1 MDQVFGSNW
10 NDRQHDHTSPSS
22 SSATF
27 SIADEKSDALL
38 PDGSDMDDEPFD
50 NVQMDAYFSS
60 RPHLLSGSTSTGHTF
75 RSTLAPDSNSSPG
88 PQSPHLESPLV
99 SPENQTIREAL
110 RHPSLASPSPAA
122 RQNSDSVPKRTRTP
136 PSPTAD
142 LHGGQALH
150 KKHNAQQNDSLGAMT
165 GSDAPGEDF
174 LNVHQS
180 RIADACTI

>member
-1 MDQVFGSNW
+1 MDQVLGTNW
-10 NDRQHDHTSPSS
+10 NDRQYDHASPSS

-27 SIADEKSDALL
+27 SIADEENDALL

-60 RPHLLSGSTSTGHTF
+60 RPHLLCGSTFTGHTS
-75 RSTLAPDSNSSPG
+75 RSTPAPDSNSSPG

-122 RQNSDSVPKRTRTP
+122 RQNSDSVTKRTRTRTC

-150 KKHNAQQNDSLGAMT
+150 KKHKAQQNVSLGAMT
-165 GSDAPGEDF
+165 GSNVPGEDF
-174 LNVHQS
+174 
-180 RIADACTI
+180 